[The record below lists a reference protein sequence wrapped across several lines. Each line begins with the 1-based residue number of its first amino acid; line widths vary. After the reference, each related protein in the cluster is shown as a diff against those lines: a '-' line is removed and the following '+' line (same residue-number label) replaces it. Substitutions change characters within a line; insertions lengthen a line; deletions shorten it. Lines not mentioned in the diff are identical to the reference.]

1 MKDQK
6 MQSKEFHPQA
16 TAHELKSRLN
26 NGEPALTII
35 DIRSPEDFRQRRIL
49 GAITMPMENLMQSSE
64 FSFDY
69 NRDIYVYGAS
79 EEDTAT
85 AANYLRQ
92 AGFGRVAELKGGIDA
107 FQEIGGSVEGIAT
120 NEDAP
125 SPDNYNVVS
134 RLNQFAK
141 EKAIE
146 KSMS

>member
-1 MKDQK
+1 MKDEK
-6 MQSKEFHPQA
+6 MQSKEFHGQA

-35 DIRSPEDFRQRRIL
+35 DIRSGEDFRQRRIL
-49 GAITMPMENLMQSSE
+49 GAITMPMESLMQTTE
-64 FSFDY
+64 FSFDF

-79 EEDTAT
+79 DEDAAQ

-92 AGFGRVAELKGGIDA
+92 AGFYRVAELKGGVDA
-107 FQEIGGSVEGIAT
+107 FKEIGGSLEGIAT

-125 SPDNYNVVS
+125 SPDNYNVVA

-141 EKAIE
+141 EKAKE
-146 KSMS
+146 KSM

>member
-1 MKDQK
+1 MKNEK
-6 MQSKEFHPQA
+6 LESTEFSGQA
-16 TAHELKSRLN
+16 TAHQLKSRLN

-35 DIRSPEDFRQRRIL
+35 DIRSGEDFRQRRIQ
-49 GAITMPMENLMQSSE
+49 GAITMPMESLMQSTE
-64 FSFDY
+64 FSFDF

-79 EEDTAT
+79 EEDTAQ

-92 AGFGRVAELKGGIDA
+92 AGFYRVAELKGGIDA

-125 SPDNYNVVS
+125 SPDNYNVVA

-141 EKAIE
+141 EKAKE
-146 KSMS
+146 KSM